1 MHARVTGWLELSVSD
16 LEIPMSM
23 DWIDRLN
30 CVGFEIN
37 LGESIAQYIKMER
50 SKKHRDMGKILAI
63 TSR

>member
-30 CVGFEIN
+30 CVGFEMD

-50 SKKHRDMGKILAI
+50 S
-63 TSR
+63 